1 MRHDWPDLHLL
12 RHGETEWNLEER
24 LQGRGD
30 SALTERGLGQAR
42 RQAALLRGVGGV
54 RLSSPLGRAD
64 RTARIVFGPDF
75 RRDDRL
81 VEICVGRFAG
91 QRLADL
97 RRAHPALFSGGP
109 LDWYDRCPGGEG
121 FAALHARC
129 AAFLAGLQGPA
140 IIVTHAITLRMIRLI
155 VLDRPLSALA
165 CDPVHQG
172 AVHRLSRGQETVLR
186 HPDDAGVP
194 QALARQASGG
204 P

>member
-30 SALTERGLGQAR
+30 SALTERGMRQAR
-42 RQAALLRGVGGV
+42 WQAALMRGVGGA

-64 RTARIVFGPDF
+64 RTARIVFGPDY
-75 RRDDRL
+75 RHDDRL

-97 RRAHPALFSGGP
+97 RRSHPPLFAGGP
-109 LDWYDRCPGGEG
+109 LDWYDRCPAGEG

-129 AAFLAGLQGPA
+129 ASFLDTLDGPA
-140 IIVTHAITLRMIRLI
+140 TIVTHAITLRMIRLI
-155 VLDRPLSALA
+155 VLDRPLSELA

-194 QALARQASGG
+194 QGLARHASGG